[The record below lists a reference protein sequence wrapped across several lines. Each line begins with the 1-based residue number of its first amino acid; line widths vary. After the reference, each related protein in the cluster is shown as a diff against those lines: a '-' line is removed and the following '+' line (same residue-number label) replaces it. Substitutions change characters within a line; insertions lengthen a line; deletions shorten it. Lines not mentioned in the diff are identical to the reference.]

1 MEETKF
7 KMMEFK
13 IKGDGIKSFV
23 GLAAM
28 SSTRSLSTKVTHSS
42 CEQSLPGVAGGQD
55 DQRQSAGDL
64 DVYQRPLPANFIEYC
79 LGFKTSS
86 MWRFI
91 KKRSFQNFLQR
102 FSGCC
107 FSLTISAVGRRRCGR
122 DSRS

>member
-23 GLAAM
+23 GLAAI

-55 DQRQSAGDL
+55 DNRQRAGDL
-64 DVYQRPLPANFIEYC
+64 EVCQRPLPA
-79 LGFKTSS
+79 
-86 MWRFI
+86 RFREDSLAFYDI
-91 KKRSFQNFLQR
+91 K
-102 FSGCC
+102 
-107 FSLTISAVGRRRCGR
+107 ICG
-122 DSRS
+122 DL